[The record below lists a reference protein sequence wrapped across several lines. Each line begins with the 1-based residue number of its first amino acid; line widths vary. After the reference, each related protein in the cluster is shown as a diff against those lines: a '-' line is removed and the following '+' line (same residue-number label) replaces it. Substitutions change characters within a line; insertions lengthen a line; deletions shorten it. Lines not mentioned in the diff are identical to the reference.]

1 MKQNLAKEGCKLYLR
16 FTCSLPAFDLCLM
29 YNPSLISAFAAPGLK
44 QRFQELT
51 TVHNLKSNICL
62 PPSSSSIIT
71 KKHPWYL
78 LTPVAPNLLSNPC
91 IGQLFHRLTSQT
103 VGPQLV
109 TFPECWDSSAQFL
122 GVTSDGGQW
131 PSNRKDPPLTA
142 ACEQLENLDFLNTL
156 DWKSPK
162 KKYRMQC
169 TRNTTFISPLCTT
182 SINHPD
188 PHFSVDPQALEIDF
202 RGSRLPD
209 NVPLGDLVRTSQA
222 ALVPLHWSNKID
234 SGLYNLRK
242 PCKALT

>member
-1 MKQNLAKEGCKLYLR
+1 MLR
-16 FTCSLPAFDLCLM
+16 LERSIFGSHLRWWPMAIQQKRPSTNSSLRAAGK
-29 YNPSLISAFAAPGLK
+29 SRISEHIGLK
-44 QRFQELT
+44 
-51 TVHNLKSNICL
+51 K
-62 PPSSSSIIT
+62 
-71 KKHPWYL
+71 
-78 LTPVAPNLLSNPC
+78 
-91 IGQLFHRLTSQT
+91 
-103 VGPQLV
+103 
-109 TFPECWDSSAQFL
+109 
-122 GVTSDGGQW
+122 
-131 PSNRKDPPLTA
+131 
-142 ACEQLENLDFLNTL
+142 
-156 DWKSPK
+156 PK